1 MAKKSVVERNKRRQ
15 RMVKRYAERR
25 AELRAIAGN
34 LSYSMEDRID
44 ARQKLAKLPL
54 NSNPNRMRNRCE
66 LTGRPRA
73 YIRQFG
79 LSRITF
85 REAAL
90 QGHIPGIRKA
100 SW

>member
-1 MAKKSVVERNKRRQ
+1 MAKKSAVERNKRRQ
-15 RMVKRYAERR
+15 RMVEKYAQRR
-25 AELRAIAGN
+25 SELKSIARD
-34 LSYSMEDRID
+34 LSYSMEARMD
-44 ARQKLAKLPL
+44 ARQKLALLPL
-54 NSNPNRMRNRCE
+54 NSNPNRVRNRCE

-79 LSRITF
+79 LSRISF

-90 QGHIPGIRKA
+90 RGHIPGVRKA